1 MAKVKLNRMERKLR
15 FKSDM
20 KRYRNLFPFYIPAV
34 VFALVFSYMPMLGL
48 VMAFKENPNL
58 LGSSSAIA
66 GILEADWVG
75 LQNFKMIFSNPKFLS
90 ALSNTLIIS
99 FLKIVLIFPLPI
111 VLAIIIN
118 EMRSLPLKRSL
129 QVVMY
134 IPYFLSWATIAGVFV
149 SILATETGVVNNIIA
164 ALGHERYQF
173 LNNNDFFRGLLLLS
187 SSWKDIGWSAVTYI
201 AAITALDPALNEAAR
216 IDGATKFQ
224 QIRYVTIPGIMPT
237 IASMFI
243 LRVGYIMDAGF
254 EQVFVFYSPFV
265 EGKGNILGMYTWRLI
280 NDSGLVP
287 QYALSTA
294 VGFFNSFVALTL
306 VVSMNFV
313 LKRFFNKS
321 IW

>member
-1 MAKVKLNRMERKLR
+1 
-15 FKSDM
+15 
-20 KRYRNLFPFYIPAV
+20 
-34 VFALVFSYMPMLGL
+34 
-48 VMAFKENPNL
+48 
-58 LGSSSAIA
+58 
-66 GILEADWVG
+66 
-75 LQNFKMIFSNPKFLS
+75 
-90 ALSNTLIIS
+90 
-99 FLKIVLIFPLPI
+99 
-111 VLAIIIN
+111 
-118 EMRSLPLKRSL
+118 
-129 QVVMY
+129 
-134 IPYFLSWATIAGVFV
+134 
-149 SILATETGVVNNIIA
+149 
-164 ALGHERYQF
+164 
-173 LNNNDFFRGLLLLS
+173 
-187 SSWKDIGWSAVTYI
+187 
-201 AAITALDPALNEAAR
+201 
-216 IDGATKFQ
+216 
-224 QIRYVTIPGIMPT
+224 MPT

>member
-1 MAKVKLNRMERKLR
+1 MANVKLDKTQKRLR
-15 FKSDM
+15 FKSDI
-20 KRYRNLFPFYIPAV
+20 KRYGNLFPFYIPAV
-34 VFALVFSYMPMLGL
+34 LFALIFSYMPMLGL

-66 GILEADWVG
+66 GILEAKWVG
-75 LQNFKMIFSNPKFLS
+75 FENFETIFANPKFLS

-99 FLKIVLIFPLPI
+99 FLKIVILFPIPI
-111 VLAIIIN
+111 VMAIIIS
-118 EMRSLPLKRSL
+118 EMRSRPLKRSL

-134 IPYFLSWATIAGVFV
+134 IPYFLSWATIAGIFV
-149 SILATETGVVNNIIA
+149 SILATETGVVNNVIA

-173 LNNNDFFRGLLLLS
+173 LNNNDFFRGLMLLS
-187 SSWKDIGWSAVTYI
+187 SGWKDLGWSAVTYI
-201 AAITALDPALNEAAR
+201 AAITALDPTLNEAAR

-224 QIRYVTIPGIMPT
+224 QIRYVTLPGILPT
-237 IASMFI
+237 VASMFI

-265 EGKGNILGMYTWRLI
+265 EDKGDILGMYTWRLI
-280 NDSGLVP
+280 NDSGLIP

-306 VVSMNFV
+306 VVGMNFV
-313 LKRFFNKS
+313 LKHFFNKS

>member
-20 KRYRNLFPFYIPAV
+20 KRYGNLFPFYIPAV

-294 VGFFNSFVALTL
+294 VGFFN
-306 VVSMNFV
+306 
-313 LKRFFNKS
+313 
-321 IW
+321 

>member
-1 MAKVKLNRMERKLR
+1 MAKVKLNRVERKLR

-20 KRYRNLFPFYIPAV
+20 KRYGNLFPFYIPAV

>member
-20 KRYRNLFPFYIPAV
+20 KRYGNLFPFYIPAV

-187 SSWKDIGWSAVTYI
+187 SSWKDIGWSAWTYI

>member
-20 KRYRNLFPFYIPAV
+20 KRYGNLFPFYIPAV

-243 LRVGYIMDAGF
+243 MRVGYIMDAGF

>member
-1 MAKVKLNRMERKLR
+1 MERKLR

-20 KRYRNLFPFYIPAV
+20 KRYGNLFPFYIPAV

>member
-1 MAKVKLNRMERKLR
+1 MANVKLDKTQKRLR
-15 FKSDM
+15 FKSDI
-20 KRYRNLFPFYIPAV
+20 KRYGNLFPFYIPAV
-34 VFALVFSYMPMLGL
+34 LFALIFSYMPMLGL

-66 GILEADWVG
+66 GILEAKWVG
-75 LQNFKMIFSNPKFLS
+75 FENFETIFVNPKFLS

-99 FLKIVLIFPLPI
+99 FLKIVILFPIPI
-111 VLAIIIN
+111 VMAIIIS
-118 EMRSLPLKRSL
+118 EMRSRPLKRSL

-134 IPYFLSWATIAGVFV
+134 IPYFLSWATIAGIFV
-149 SILATETGVVNNIIA
+149 SILATETGVVNNVIA

-173 LNNNDFFRGLLLLS
+173 LNNNDFFRGLMLLS
-187 SSWKDIGWSAVTYI
+187 SGWKDLGWSAVTYI
-201 AAITALDPALNEAAR
+201 AAITALDPTLNEAAR

-224 QIRYVTIPGIMPT
+224 QIRYVTLPGILPT
-237 IASMFI
+237 VASMFI

-265 EGKGNILGMYTWRLI
+265 EDKGDILGMYTWRLI
-280 NDSGLVP
+280 NDSGLIP

-313 LKRFFNKS
+313 LKHFFNKS

>member
-20 KRYRNLFPFYIPAV
+20 KRYGNLFPFYIPAV

-111 VLAIIIN
+111 VLAIIIT

>member
-20 KRYRNLFPFYIPAV
+20 KRYGNLFPFYIPAV

-287 QYALSTA
+287 QYALATA

>member
-20 KRYRNLFPFYIPAV
+20 KRYGNLFPFYIPAV
-34 VFALVFSYMPMLGL
+34 VFALVFYYMPMLGL

>member
-1 MAKVKLNRMERKLR
+1 MANVKLDKTQKRLR
-15 FKSDM
+15 FKSDI
-20 KRYRNLFPFYIPAV
+20 KRYGNLFPFYIPAV
-34 VFALVFSYMPMLGL
+34 LFALIFSNMPMLGL

-66 GILEADWVG
+66 GILEAKWVG
-75 LQNFKMIFSNPKFLS
+75 FENFETIFANPKFLS

-99 FLKIVLIFPLPI
+99 FLKIVILFPIPI
-111 VLAIIIN
+111 VMAIIIS
-118 EMRSLPLKRSL
+118 EMRSRPLKRSL

-134 IPYFLSWATIAGVFV
+134 IPYFLSWATIAGIFV
-149 SILATETGVVNNIIA
+149 SILATETGVVNNVIA

-173 LNNNDFFRGLLLLS
+173 LNNNDFFRGLMLLS
-187 SSWKDIGWSAVTYI
+187 SGCKDLGWSAVTYI
-201 AAITALDPALNEAAR
+201 AAITALDPTLNEAAR

-224 QIRYVTIPGIMPT
+224 QIRYVTLPGILPT
-237 IASMFI
+237 VASMFI

-265 EGKGNILGMYTWRLI
+265 EDKGDILGMYTWRLI
-280 NDSGLVP
+280 NDSGLIP

-294 VGFFNSFVALTL
+294 VGFFNSFVGLTL

-313 LKRFFNKS
+313 RKHFFSKS

>member
-20 KRYRNLFPFYIPAV
+20 KRYGNLFPFYIPAV

-118 EMRSLPLKRSL
+118 EMQPSGSNVYSVLFI
-129 QVVMY
+129 MGNNCGCFCF
-134 IPYFLSWATIAGVFV
+134 YF
-149 SILATETGVVNNIIA
+149 
-164 ALGHERYQF
+164 
-173 LNNNDFFRGLLLLS
+173 
-187 SSWKDIGWSAVTYI
+187 
-201 AAITALDPALNEAAR
+201 
-216 IDGATKFQ
+216 
-224 QIRYVTIPGIMPT
+224 
-237 IASMFI
+237 
-243 LRVGYIMDAGF
+243 GYRNGC
-254 EQVFVFYSPFV
+254 
-265 EGKGNILGMYTWRLI
+265 R
-280 NDSGLVP
+280 
-287 QYALSTA
+287 
-294 VGFFNSFVALTL
+294 
-306 VVSMNFV
+306 
-313 LKRFFNKS
+313 
-321 IW
+321 

>member
-1 MAKVKLNRMERKLR
+1 MAKVKLNRMEKKLR

-20 KRYRNLFPFYIPAV
+20 KRYGNLFPFYIPAV

-66 GILEADWVG
+66 GLLEADWVG
-75 LQNFKMIFSNPKFLS
+75 FQNFKMIFSNPKFLS

-111 VLAIIIN
+111 ALAIIIN

-173 LNNNDFFRGLLLLS
+173 LNNNEFFRGLLLLS

-216 IDGATKFQ
+216 IDGATKLQ
-224 QIRYVTIPGIMPT
+224 QIRYVTLPGIMPT

>member
-1 MAKVKLNRMERKLR
+1 MANVKLDKTQKRLR
-15 FKSDM
+15 FKSDI
-20 KRYRNLFPFYIPAV
+20 KRYGNLFPFYIPAV
-34 VFALVFSYMPMLGL
+34 LFALIFSYMPMLGL

-66 GILEADWVG
+66 GILEAKWVG
-75 LQNFKMIFSNPKFLS
+75 FENFETIFANPKFLS

-99 FLKIVLIFPLPI
+99 FLKIVILFPIPI
-111 VLAIIIN
+111 VIAIIIS
-118 EMRSLPLKRSL
+118 EMRSRPLKRSL

-134 IPYFLSWATIAGVFV
+134 IPYFLSWATIAGIFV
-149 SILATETGVVNNIIA
+149 SILATETGVVNNVIA

-173 LNNNDFFRGLLLLS
+173 LNNNDFFRGLMLLS
-187 SSWKDIGWSAVTYI
+187 SGWKDLGWSAVTYI
-201 AAITALDPALNEAAR
+201 AAITALDPTLNEAAR

-224 QIRYVTIPGIMPT
+224 QIRYVTLPGILPT
-237 IASMFI
+237 VASMFI

-265 EGKGNILGMYTWRLI
+265 EDKGDILGMYTWRLI
-280 NDSGLVP
+280 NDSGLIP

-313 LKRFFNKS
+313 LKHFFNKS

>member
-20 KRYRNLFPFYIPAV
+20 KRYGNLFPFYIPAV

-254 EQVFVFYSPFV
+254 EQVFVFYSPS
-265 EGKGNILGMYTWRLI
+265 WREREI
-280 NDSGLVP
+280 FWVCIHG
-287 QYALSTA
+287 
-294 VGFFNSFVALTL
+294 G
-306 VVSMNFV
+306 
-313 LKRFFNKS
+313 
-321 IW
+321 

>member
-1 MAKVKLNRMERKLR
+1 MAKVKLNRMEKKLR

-20 KRYRNLFPFYIPAV
+20 KRYGNLFPFYIPAV

-48 VMAFKENPNL
+48 VMEFKENPNL

-75 LQNFKMIFSNPKFLS
+75 FQNFKMIFSNPKFLS

-111 VLAIIIN
+111 ALAIIIN

-173 LNNNDFFRGLLLLS
+173 LNNNEFFRGLLLLS

-224 QIRYVTIPGIMPT
+224 QIRYVTLPGIMPT

>member
-20 KRYRNLFPFYIPAV
+20 KRYGNLFPFYIPAV